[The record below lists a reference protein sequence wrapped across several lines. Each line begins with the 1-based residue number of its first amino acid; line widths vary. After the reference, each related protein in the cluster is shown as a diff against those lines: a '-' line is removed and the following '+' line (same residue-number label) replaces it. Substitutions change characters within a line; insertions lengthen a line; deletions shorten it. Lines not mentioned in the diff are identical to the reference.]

1 MVRRG
6 SAVRVRQRA
15 LQRPRKTGS
24 FVFATTCPS
33 PARSG
38 VEAFW
43 KNGSF
48 GFRPSEASWER
59 AVKSTNARAGQFNA
73 RMTWSQSSMCSL
85 SISRTLGI
93 RSALR
98 FSWGYPPCFHAR

>member
-1 MVRRG
+1 LPAVPDLLLDGKEGVDG
-6 SAVRVRQRA
+6 SSPSEA

-98 FSWGYPPCFHAR
+98 FS